1 MRQVRQMNKTVKMM
15 VIMLVVLLLGGTV
28 ATVVFLNIGGKNEKE
43 AKASITDMVEYSYE
57 TPEMTTDLEDGSFV
71 KIQFRIITDGK
82 NARKEIEQREFQIK
96 NILIKELGTL
106 NEQQFKS
113 GLPELENKMKVK
125 LNEVMQDGK
134 VTDVYTVNKILQ

>member
-1 MRQVRQMNKTVKMM
+1 MNKTVKMM

>member
-1 MRQVRQMNKTVKMM
+1 
-15 VIMLVVLLLGGTV
+15 MLVVLLLGGTV

>member
-1 MRQVRQMNKTVKMM
+1 MNKTVKMM
-15 VIMLVVLLLGGTV
+15 VIMLVALLLGGTV
-28 ATVVFLNIGGKNEKE
+28 VTVVFLNIGGKNEKE

-82 NARKEIEQREFQIK
+82 DARKEIEQREFQIK